1 METLACKAVNDFQ
14 FHSATRLFSAGFN
27 APRRIME
34 WNLPAADSQRSTEIF
49 LRAWLKNWL
58 IFRRRIEKRD
68 GLVVFRWNLKVGSVI
83 KTSVIAVFFAES
95 QTAYFFPPGGDS
107 EDFRIFLDNWWDQC
121 RFSLE
126 VEFFFLVL
134 AVSTWKYEMTDSLYC
149 SMAGRNIIRENKL
162 SFRFRFLLLLCLSA
176 LLALRLDTRV
186 LQKYSKILQN
196 LKKNS
201 KVRKMKKNSLFRLR
215 SRRFGC
221 FVMFFGC
228 FLMLVSVVLPSVHF
242 WHFNN
247 RTSQLSNFFLS
258 RCVLFRERCTNTRW
272 VSILLATLEV
282 PGLER
287 VTSVYANELK
297 MSWKWAKK

>member
-1 METLACKAVNDFQ
+1 MITGCQHHLDNGDSRLYTNLEMHHKSSFWHVQNRSKIDNRKPHIWIQNYFQVSCKAVNDFQ

-149 SMAGRNIIRENKL
+149 SMAGRNIIREN
-162 SFRFRFLLLLCLSA
+162 
-176 LLALRLDTRV
+176 
-186 LQKYSKILQN
+186 
-196 LKKNS
+196 
-201 KVRKMKKNSLFRLR
+201 
-215 SRRFGC
+215 
-221 FVMFFGC
+221 
-228 FLMLVSVVLPSVHF
+228 
-242 WHFNN
+242 
-247 RTSQLSNFFLS
+247 
-258 RCVLFRERCTNTRW
+258 
-272 VSILLATLEV
+272 
-282 PGLER
+282 
-287 VTSVYANELK
+287 
-297 MSWKWAKK
+297 

>member
-1 METLACKAVNDFQ
+1 MRSVSF
-14 FHSATRLFSAGFN
+14 FVRSRILF
-27 APRRIME
+27 
-34 WNLPAADSQRSTEIF
+34 
-49 LRAWLKNWL
+49 
-58 IFRRRIEKRD
+58 
-68 GLVVFRWNLKVGSVI
+68 
-83 KTSVIAVFFAES
+83 
-95 QTAYFFPPGGDS
+95 
-107 EDFRIFLDNWWDQC
+107 
-121 RFSLE
+121 FS
-126 VEFFFLVL
+126 LVL

-162 SFRFRFLLLLCLSA
+162 SLRFLLLLCLSA

-186 LQKYSKILQN
+186 LQKCSKILQN
-196 LKKNS
+196 LKKTTKS
-201 KVRKMKKNSLFRLR
+201 EKEKYSLFRLR

-258 RCVLFRERCTNTRW
+258 RCFLFRERCTNTRW

-287 VTSVYANELK
+287 VTSFYANELK
-297 MSWKWAKK
+297 MSWKWAENELTNS

>member
-1 METLACKAVNDFQ
+1 MVLVFKLVGVFT
-14 FHSATRLFSAGFN
+14 H
-27 APRRIME
+27 PR
-34 WNLPAADSQRSTEIF
+34 
-49 LRAWLKNWL
+49 
-58 IFRRRIEKRD
+58 
-68 GLVVFRWNLKVGSVI
+68 
-83 KTSVIAVFFAES
+83 
-95 QTAYFFPPGGDS
+95 
-107 EDFRIFLDNWWDQC
+107 
-121 RFSLE
+121 
-126 VEFFFLVL
+126 
-134 AVSTWKYEMTDSLYC
+134 
-149 SMAGRNIIRENKL
+149 NKL